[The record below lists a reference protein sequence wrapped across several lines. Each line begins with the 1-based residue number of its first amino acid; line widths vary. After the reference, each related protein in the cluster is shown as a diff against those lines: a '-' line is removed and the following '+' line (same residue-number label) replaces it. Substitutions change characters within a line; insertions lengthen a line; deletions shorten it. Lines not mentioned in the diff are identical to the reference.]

1 MNISDRWINLK
12 LYKNHSIFKLYTLE
26 IFETPKNIESKRVG
40 IGFLFVVLSINTSH

>member
-1 MNISDRWINLK
+1 MNISDRCFTRITVFLS
-12 LYKNHSIFKLYTLE
+12 LHSLE